1 MPSAAVRRRYTAS
14 ALLSFGFRPFFLGA
28 AVWAVIAVPLW
39 LAAFFGGAGLLD
51 RDWHVHEMLFGYVGG
66 VIAGFLLTAAPN
78 WTGRLPVT
86 GLPLALLF
94 ALWIAG
100 RAAMLAAPLSPIG
113 AGVDAAF
120 LIVFAG
126 LVWREVLAGRN
137 WRNLP
142 VVVMVTLLGM
152 ANLAFHGRSIH
163 PEFGPLSER
172 AASGMIVLLIAFIG
186 GRVVPSFTRNWLV
199 QAERMHLP
207 AVADRL
213 DAAGLAMAILAV
225 AAWIVLP
232 DHRLTGVAL
241 CMGGLATLARLSRW
255 RTRDV
260 LPEPLIWSMHAGYA
274 WLGLGLVLVGAHV
287 LAPDIVPR
295 TAGFHALLAGGAGV
309 MTLSMMTRATLGH
322 TGRDRRADRATAALY
337 LSANLAA
344 GCRVAAALFPDASAV
359 LLMAA
364 GLLWTSAFALFLFR
378 YGPMLVRLRLAA

>member
-1 MPSAAVRRRYTAS
+1 MPSAAARRQYTGP

-39 LAAFFGGAGLLD
+39 LAAFLGDAALPD

-66 VIAGFLLTAAPN
+66 VIAGFLLTAVPN

-100 RAAMLAAPLSPIG
+100 RAAMLAAPLSPVG

-126 LVWREVLAGRN
+126 LVWREVVAGRN

-142 VVVMVTLLGM
+142 VAVMVTLLGL
-152 ANLAFHGRSIH
+152 ANLAFHGRSIV
-163 PEFGPLSER
+163 PELGPLSER
-172 AASGMIVLLIAFIG
+172 AAIGMIVLLIAFIG

-199 QAERMHLP
+199 QARRTRLP

-213 DAAGLAMAILAV
+213 DAAGLALAILAV
-225 AAWIVLP
+225 AAWIALP
-232 DHRLTGVAL
+232 EHRLTGGAL
-241 CMGGLATLARLSRW
+241 CLGGLATLARLSRW
-255 RTRDV
+255 RTLDV

-295 TAGFHALLAGGAGV
+295 TAGLHALLAGGAGV
-309 MTLSMMTRATLGH
+309 MTLAMMTRATLGH
-322 TGRDRRADRATAALY
+322 TGRDRLADRATASLY

-344 GCRVAAALFPDASAV
+344 GCRVLAAFFPDAGTV
-359 LLMAA
+359 MLMVA
-364 GLLWTSAFALFLFR
+364 GVLWTSAFALFLFR
-378 YGPMLVRLRLAA
+378 YGPMLVRPRLAA